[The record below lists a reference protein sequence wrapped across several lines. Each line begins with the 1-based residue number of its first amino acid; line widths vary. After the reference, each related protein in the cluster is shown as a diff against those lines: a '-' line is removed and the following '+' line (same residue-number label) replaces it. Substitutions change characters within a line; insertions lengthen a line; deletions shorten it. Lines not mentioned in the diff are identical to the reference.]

1 VTKAASTN
9 LGDRARPRMAT
20 VRADPIAYLVASWRP
35 GATRPWPRVV
45 ELVAGLRPIGIVE
58 LRGEVERRQRLSSS
72 YRASSLSGV
81 LVGAVTASATGRWA
95 RLKCAA
101 HQTAGGSTTTHPSP
115 GRRAGAKPTSAAG
128 ASRRAPN
135 APASERSPP
144 AGYQVPNQAGV
155 VFAPDGPATPFCWTA
170 GSDRRGP
177 RPTARGHGDRRTDRH
192 RHPRGQ
198 TTTGPGIAEPTRAPG
213 PARKRRGTLSL
224 RRGRC
229 K

>member
-1 VTKAASTN
+1 MHNGQSASDRQALARVCRGFP
-9 LGDRARPRMAT
+9 LGVGVDDHGQLTLHPRTARG
-20 VRADPIAYLVASWRP
+20 VR
-35 GATRPWPRVV
+35 G
-45 ELVAGLRPIGIVE
+45 
-58 LRGEVERRQRLSSS
+58 
-72 YRASSLSGV
+72 SLSGV
-81 LVGAVTASATGRWA
+81 LVEAVTASATGRWA
-95 RLKCAA
+95 RLKICAA
-101 HQTAGGSTTTHPSP
+101 HQTAGGSTTTHPRP
-115 GRRAGAKPTSAAG
+115 GRRAGAKPTSEAT

-144 AGYQVPNQAGV
+144 AGYQVPNQPNQAGV

-224 RRGRC
+224 RRSRC